1 MSTPCPIFARSCE
14 LLSFL
19 DAYSGYHQIS
29 LVIDDEEK
37 IAFIT
42 PFGVFCY
49 TKMAFGLKN
58 GGATYQ
64 KCVHTVLKSQ
74 IGRNFEDYIDDIVVK
89 SEKSGDLLDD
99 LKETFNNL
107 RKSKMMLNHK
117 KCVFSMSS
125 DKLLGYIVSSRG
137 IDMNPKKVEAIENLQ
152 SPRTR
157 KEIQKLAGMTAAL
170 SRFISKLRECGM
182 SFYRLLCKVD
192 GFQWDDQAVAAFV
205 ELKKYLKSLPTLV
218 PPKPDD
224 VLLLY
229 VAATDVVVSTVITV
243 ERPDAVTEVKQQP
256 IYFVSEVLKG
266 AQVMYPQVRKLL
278 YAVLMTT
285 RKLKHYFL
293 THTVWVV
300 SSHPLAQVLKSKE
313 ATRWI
318 TQWAVEIG
326 QYNIEFVPW
335 QAIKYQALTHF
346 IAEWT
351 DSGLWG
357 IGDLADHWAMYFDG
371 SYTLKGAEAGI
382 VLFPSEGDMM
392 KYTIQIEFPATNNIV
407 EYEGLVTGLPL
418 AKELGIRWL
427 LIQGDSQ
434 LVVKQVQKEYDCN
447 NDKMVEYLTEV
458 RRMEKLFYGF
468 EVWYVSRLD
477 NRDADH
483 LA

>member
-1 MSTPCPIFARSCE
+1 VIEHKLDIDPAFKPIKQKERRYTPERRETIRLEVKRLLEAGFVRPVDYPSWLVNPILVEKLDVSWRMCIDYTSLNKGYLKDEYPLPHICQIVDSTTSCE

-37 IAFIT
+37 TAFIT

-64 KCVHTVLKSQ
+64 KCAHTVLKSQ
-74 IGRNFEDYIDDIVVK
+74 IGRNFEAYIDDIVVK
-89 SEKSGDLLDD
+89 SEKSGDLFDD
-99 LKETFNNL
+99 LKEAFNNL

-152 SPRTR
+152 SPRIR

-192 GFQWDDQAVAAFV
+192 GFQWDDQATAAFV

-229 VAATDVVVSTVITV
+229 VAATDVVVSTVIAV

-266 AQVMYPQVRKLL
+266 TQVMYPQVQKLL
-278 YAVLMTT
+278 YAVLMMI

-300 SSHPLAQVLKSKE
+300 SSRPLAQVLKSKE

-318 TQWAVEIG
+318 AQWAVEIG
-326 QYNIEFVPW
+326 
-335 QAIKYQALTHF
+335 
-346 IAEWT
+346 
-351 DSGLWG
+351 
-357 IGDLADHWAMYFDG
+357 
-371 SYTLKGAEAGI
+371 
-382 VLFPSEGDMM
+382 
-392 KYTIQIEFPATNNIV
+392 
-407 EYEGLVTGLPL
+407 
-418 AKELGIRWL
+418 
-427 LIQGDSQ
+427 
-434 LVVKQVQKEYDCN
+434 
-447 NDKMVEYLTEV
+447 
-458 RRMEKLFYGF
+458 
-468 EVWYVSRLD
+468 
-477 NRDADH
+477 
-483 LA
+483 